1 MGEGDNRESGETGEQ
16 DFVVIQARDDGNSSD
31 QREKRKWRERKDLG
45 SGQQTFSAFVREET
59 LFLTRL
65 TGKVFPKPWLCM
77 VTSKQTWE
85 LKSCF
90 ISMKIRG

>member
-45 SGQQTFSAFVREET
+45 SGQQTFSAR
-59 LFLTRL
+59 
-65 TGKVFPKPWLCM
+65 GQKVFATTCSAI
-77 VTSKQTWE
+77 VV
-85 LKSCF
+85 
-90 ISMKIRG
+90 